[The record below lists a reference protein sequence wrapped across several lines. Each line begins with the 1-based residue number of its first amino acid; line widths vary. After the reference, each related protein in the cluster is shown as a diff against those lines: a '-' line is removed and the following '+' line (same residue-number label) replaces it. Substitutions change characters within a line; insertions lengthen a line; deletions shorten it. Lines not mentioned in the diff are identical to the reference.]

1 MSANGMPTPSV
12 AERTRELLGS
22 LSPGERKVARALLA
36 AYPVAGLE
44 TVADLAE
51 RAKVSAP
58 TVLRFAGRL
67 GYASYPALQ
76 QALMREI
83 HEQMGSPLRRMT
95 DSTPVPDSL
104 GDAATAYVSSI
115 GESFGKLPQSELDLA
130 VELLSDTRLR
140 VTLIGGRFSQVLA
153 TYLANH
159 LVLMRGS
166 ISVLPSD
173 RLQRD
178 AVLLDLG
185 KRDLMVVF
193 DYRRYDADVVEVAR
207 RASAAGARVLLFT
220 DPWLSPAA
228 DVATAVIPAQVEAV
242 GPFDSLA
249 PAMSIVETIVAAV
262 NIQLADASRER
273 ISRLE
278 RSSAAE

>member
-1 MSANGMPTPSV
+1 MAGSPPPSV
-12 AERTRELLGS
+12 AEHTRELLGS

-67 GYASYPALQ
+67 GYTSYPALQ

-115 GESFGKLPQSELDLA
+115 SESFGRLPQSELDLA
-130 VELLSDTRLR
+130 VELLSDVRLR

-166 ISVLPSD
+166 IAVLPAD

-249 PAMSIVETIVAAV
+249 PAMSVVETIVAAV
-262 NIQLADASRER
+262 NIQLADASRDR
-273 ISRLE
+273 ITRLE
-278 RSSAAE
+278 QSSAAE